1 MNILELV
8 GKCNVE
14 LRQLKSTAYKRCYI
28 KDNQRLKHE
37 SFGESMHKN

>member
-1 MNILELV
+1 MNILGLV